1 MPARSS
7 CSAALPT
14 VLNTAG
20 SSVCS
25 GADGF
30 RFLAVTGTGRRAGQR
45 RYGSGTSFK
54 ASGTVT
60 TDLSVTT

>member
-1 MPARSS
+1 MKKTR
-7 CSAALPT
+7 LPP
-14 VLNTAG
+14 
-20 SSVCS
+20 
-25 GADGF
+25 
-30 RFLAVTGTGRRAGQR
+30 R